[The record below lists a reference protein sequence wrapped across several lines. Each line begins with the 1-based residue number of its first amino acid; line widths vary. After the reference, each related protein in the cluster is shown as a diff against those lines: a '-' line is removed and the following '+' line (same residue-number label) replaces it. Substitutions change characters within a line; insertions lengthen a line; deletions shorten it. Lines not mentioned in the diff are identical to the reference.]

1 MRWGRKV
8 WASSG
13 LVLWA
18 RVGSLDFILIAIG
31 SHGRVLNRGV
41 TLRSFSHLRRSRRG
55 LRGPMGGRQG
65 NQIGG
70 CLIDQGSRRVA

>member
-41 TLRSFSHLRRSRRG
+41 TLRSFSHLRSEQEG
-55 LRGPMGGRQG
+55 IKGTYGR
-65 NQIGG
+65 
-70 CLIDQGSRRVA
+70 